1 MTASSWRT
9 SSSSAER
16 GDCVDVVLRPV
27 RVRDTTD
34 RTSGSPT
41 FGPAQWQAFLTAIAR
56 SKVSEGKAL
65 HSV

>member
-16 GDCVDVVLRPV
+16 GDCVDVVPASAGM
-27 RVRDTTD
+27 RVRDTKD

-56 SKVSEGKAL
+56 SDAQ
-65 HSV
+65 